1 MFGMTVITN
10 AGAAL
15 VRQALSLQK
24 KIVFT
29 RSCYGSQWDDSRA
42 DLANKP
48 IEWYDVGIGTILG
61 VSAGSQ
67 GLRVVAQHALE
78 LIPVNLNPNPKDP
91 QPVISEE
98 PVEIDAPK
106 PVKAVCICAQLKK
119 DGANPEYDPQ
129 DDVIFA
135 ATCNDNSCFTWADP
149 FTVDFDLPIPMSAV
163 VDDTGSTSGDY
174 VTLDTDQTI
183 TGVKTFGVFGN
194 DDWHERTEIGHDGL
208 GVVNNDSG
216 EDNPD
221 AIVLGSVNLLCRA
234 EGDENY
240 RSFAWAN
247 APLNLVYNV
256 SSKTVDLTLG
266 DGTKIRLTCTNVE
279 ENPA

>member
-1 MFGMTVITN
+1 MFGMMVITN

-15 VRQALSLQK
+15 VRKAASLQK

-29 RSCYGSQWDDSRA
+29 RSCYGSSWDDSRA

-48 IEWYDVGIGTILG
+48 IEWYDVGVGTILG

-78 LIPVNLNPNPKDP
+78 LIPSNLNPNPKDP
-91 QPVISEE
+91 SPVISEE
-98 PVEIDAPK
+98 PRETSAPK

-174 VTLDTDQTI
+174 VTLDTEQTI
-183 TGVKTFGVFGN
+183 TGAKTFTNKLVCVAGEDSIEIEEGLKVYNSADESNGTPYIIFGSSGVFVVDSNG
-194 DDWHERTEIGHDGL
+194 DDVDFEYAAMPL
-208 GVVNNDSG
+208 K
-216 EDNPD
+216 
-221 AIVLGSVNLLCRA
+221 A
-234 EGDENY
+234 EY
-240 RSFAWAN
+240 STAN
-247 APLNLVYNV
+247 
-256 SSKTVDLTLG
+256 KTVDLTLG

-279 ENPA
+279 VV